1 MSTQIVTFRIDEEE
15 YALPVGAVREVIRFT
30 GLRSLPTES
39 PSVRGVIH
47 LRDRTIPVCTLNQLG
62 AQTREGA
69 KVIVLEV
76 GELVF
81 GILVD
86 QVEEVIEVEDDQLEA
101 PPPQTADIAT
111 AIAKLGDRLIILIEP
126 NALSLAA

>member
-1 MSTQIVTFRIDEEE
+1 
-15 YALPVGAVREVIRFT
+15 
-30 GLRSLPTES
+30 
-39 PSVRGVIH
+39 
-47 LRDRTIPVCTLNQLG
+47 
-62 AQTREGA
+62 
-69 KVIVLEV
+69 VIVLEV

-86 QVEEVIEVEDDQLEA
+86 QVEEVIEVEDDGFEA

-126 NALSLAA
+126 NALALAA

>member
-1 MSTQIVTFRIDEEE
+1 MSTQLVTFRIGGEE

-30 GLRSLPTES
+30 GLRSLPTDS

-47 LRDRTIPVCTLNQLG
+47 LRDRSIPVCTLDELG
-62 AQTREGA
+62 EQTHEGA
-69 KVIVLEV
+69 KVIVIEV

-81 GILVD
+81 GVLVD
-86 QVEEVIEVEDDQLEA
+86 QVEEVIEIEHDGLEA

-126 NALSLAA
+126 SALPLAG